1 MEGVS
6 IMATDM
12 NHVTIIGRLVRD
24 VELRSTASGTQ
35 IGGFSLA
42 VGYSYKQGDE
52 RKEETSFFNC
62 TAFGK
67 TAENFA
73 QYVKKGHRV
82 GIEGRLKQETWETS
96 EGKKQSA
103 VKIIVERFHFLQ
115 PKNADAGTP
124 PPQSEVPQ
132 GEPSAEWPEDDGTIP
147 F

>member
-1 MEGVS
+1 
-6 IMATDM
+6 MATDM

-67 TAENFA
+67 TAENLA

-103 VKIIVERFHFLQ
+103 VKIIVERLHFLQ
-115 PKNADAGTP
+115 PKNSDAGTP

-132 GEPSAEWPEDDGTIP
+132 GGAGAQGEQDNPFADDDIP

>member
-1 MEGVS
+1 
-6 IMATDM
+6 MATDM

-24 VELRSTASGTQ
+24 VELRYTQSGTV

-67 TAENFA
+67 TAENLA

-115 PKNADAGTP
+115 PKNSDAGT

-132 GEPSAEWPEDDGTIP
+132 GEPSAEWPEEDVP

>member
-1 MEGVS
+1 
-6 IMATDM
+6 MATDM
-12 NHVTIIGRLVRD
+12 NHIIVIGRLVRD

-42 VGYSYKQGDE
+42 VRYTYKQDDGS

-67 TAENFA
+67 TAENLA

-103 VKIIVERFHFLQ
+103 VKIMVERFHFLQ
-115 PKNADAGTP
+115 PKNADAGTQSA
-124 PPQSEVPQ
+124 PQSEAPQ

>member
-1 MEGVS
+1 
-6 IMATDM
+6 MATDM

-67 TAENFA
+67 TAENLA

-82 GIEGRLKQETWETS
+82 GIEGRLKQENWEDKD
-96 EGKKQSA
+96 GKKHST

-115 PKNADAGTP
+115 PKTADAGT

-132 GEPSAEWPEDDGTIP
+132 GGAGAQGEQDNPFADDDIP